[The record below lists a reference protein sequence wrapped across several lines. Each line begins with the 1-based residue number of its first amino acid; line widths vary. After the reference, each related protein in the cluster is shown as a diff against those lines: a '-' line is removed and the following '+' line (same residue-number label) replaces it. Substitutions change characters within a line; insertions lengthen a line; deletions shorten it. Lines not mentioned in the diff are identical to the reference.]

1 MSPTGFEKVHWHLSI
16 VCLAKSPRYHS
27 RRRISSAN
35 HTSCPRSA
43 VIVQCDR
50 ALGRN
55 ACGTVV
61 ARYKNWRPPRRT
73 NFFALARAFAPKPH
87 AHCAVAVLGG
97 QRTAGIATAAP
108 RARDCA
114 TSIKKAAKSHHQRLL
129 LHRFHLLLQHLHL
142 AFPVVAAAKPGEVD
156 GEGGGGP
163 AAGRSP
169 ESPKQ
174 IQLNTVGCPSRHAR
188 AKEVGILRPHRAT
201 NRHCAGKYRPVLGIP

>member
-1 MSPTGFEKVHWHLSI
+1 MSNWRPTLYDEAAGKPQL
-16 VCLAKSPRYHS
+16 
-27 RRRISSAN
+27 
-35 HTSCPRSA
+35 SCPPSA

-50 ALGRN
+50 ALERN
-55 ACGTVV
+55 ARGTKI
-61 ARYKNWRPPRRT
+61 ARYKKIGDHRVAQIFSFPRVLSPQNRMHI
-73 NFFALARAFAPKPH
+73 ALSP
-87 AHCAVAVLGG
+87 CW
-97 QRTAGIATAAP
+97 AGSGADA
-108 RARDCA
+108 
-114 TSIKKAAKSHHQRLL
+114 SHHQRLL

-156 GEGGGGP
+156 GKGGGGP